1 MKFKRG
7 PILIADDDRATRE
20 GLAEF
25 LVEFGY
31 EVAAAGNG
39 QEALDHLLGGLRP
52 CLLIVDLTMPHV
64 GGEDLSR
71 YLQEDP
77 ELRHLPVVVVT
88 GSPELLGRT
97 AADAVLEKPVNLIA
111 LLNLVKR
118 LTTGRREPP
127 EDRPPPP
134 HRH

>member
-1 MKFKRG
+1 VGFRRG

-25 LVEFGY
+25 LTEFGY
-31 EVAAAGNG
+31 AVASAQNG
-39 QEALDHLLGGLRP
+39 QEAMDRLLEGLKP
-52 CLLIVDLTMPHV
+52 SMLIVDLTMPQV

-71 YLQEDP
+71 YLQSDP

-118 LTTGRREPP
+118 LTSGPRETPP
-127 EDRPPPP
+127 NRQSPT
-134 HRH
+134 HH

>member
-1 MKFKRG
+1 MVFSRG

-25 LVEFGY
+25 LTEFGY
-31 EVAAAGNG
+31 EVTAAQNG
-39 QEALDHLLGGLRP
+39 QEAMDHLLEGLKP
-52 CLLIVDLTMPHV
+52 SMLIVDLTMPHV

-71 YLQEDP
+71 YLQSDP

-88 GSPELLGRT
+88 GSPERLGRP

-118 LTTGRREPP
+118 LTSGHRETPP
-127 EDRPPPP
+127 TRQSPT
-134 HRH
+134 HH

>member
-1 MKFKRG
+1 MGFRRG

-25 LVEFGY
+25 LVQFGY
-31 EVAAAGNG
+31 EVASARNG
-39 QEALDHLLGGLRP
+39 QEAMDRLLEGLKP
-52 CLLIVDLTMPHV
+52 SMLIVDLTMPQV

-71 YLQEDP
+71 YLQSDP

-111 LLNLVKR
+111 LLTLVKR
-118 LTTGRREPP
+118 LTSGHREAPP
-127 EDRPPPP
+127 TRQSPT
-134 HRH
+134 RH

>member
-1 MKFKRG
+1 MAFSRG

-31 EVAAAGNG
+31 EVTAAKNG
-39 QEALDHLLGGLRP
+39 QEAMDRLLEGLKP
-52 CLLIVDLTMPHV
+52 SMVIVDLTMPHV

-71 YLQEDP
+71 YLQSDP

-88 GSPELLGRT
+88 GSPELIGRT

-111 LLNLVKR
+111 LLTLVKR
-118 LTTGRREPP
+118 LTSGRSTPP
-127 EDRPPPP
+127 NRQSPT
-134 HRH
+134 HH

>member
-1 MKFKRG
+1 VAFSRG

-31 EVAAAGNG
+31 EVTAAKNG
-39 QEALDHLLGGLRP
+39 QEAMDRLLEGLKP
-52 CLLIVDLTMPHV
+52 SMVIVDLTMPHV

-71 YLQEDP
+71 YLQSDP

-88 GSPELLGRT
+88 GSPELIGRT

-111 LLNLVKR
+111 LLTLVKR
-118 LTTGRREPP
+118 LTSGRATPP
-127 EDRPPPP
+127 TRQSPT
-134 HRH
+134 HH

>member
-7 PILIADDDRATRE
+7 PILIADDDRETRE
-20 GLAEF
+20 GLVEF
-25 LVEFGY
+25 LAQFGY

-39 QEALDHLLGGLRP
+39 QEAMDLLLGGVRP
-52 CLLIVDLTMPHV
+52 SLLIIDLTMPHV

-71 YLQEDP
+71 YLLEDP

-88 GSPELLGRT
+88 GSPERLGRT

-118 LTTGRREPP
+118 LTTGRRETPA
-127 EDRPPPP
+127 
-134 HRH
+134 

>member
-1 MKFKRG
+1 VGFRRG

-25 LVEFGY
+25 LVQFGY
-31 EVAAAGNG
+31 EVASAQNG
-39 QEALDHLLGGLRP
+39 QEAMDRLLEGLKP
-52 CLLIVDLTMPHV
+52 SMLIVDLTMPQV

-71 YLQEDP
+71 YLQSDP

-111 LLNLVKR
+111 LLTLVKR
-118 LTTGRREPP
+118 LTSGHRETPP
-127 EDRPPPP
+127 TRQSPT
-134 HRH
+134 HH